1 MEGTAKK
8 LLIDS
13 TCKYDVSL
21 CDKKCENHNVRIFR
35 FKFPEEN
42 MILGHECSNHC
53 ILHSKVGEEY
63 LSRPF
68 TPISLINTKGY
79 VEFMIKIYF
88 RNVHP
93 KFPAG
98 GKFTQHL
105 DSLKIGDVV
114 QISGPHG
121 KVAYKGKG
129 KFIIKSK
136 NETSSIMDVK
146 KLGLIAGGVGITPAL
161 QILRTIINDPE
172 DKINCSFIYAS
183 SEKRDILRNEEF
195 EEMTKKLCGRL
206 KIWYTLEKPG
216 PDIEALTSVHSSPNS
231 CIVYDESETYSV
243 TKTRNINGIFQTSGE
258 VMTMFINILDWPFGT
273 GLISKQMIQE
283 HLFPPGENN
292 LNLISGPWPM
302 LEQVIKSLTELGYC
316 QGTYSLYF

>member
-68 TPISLINTKGY
+68 TPISLVNTKGY

-105 DSLKIGDVV
+105 ESLKIGDVV

-129 KFIIKSK
+129 KFMIKSK

-161 QILRTIINDPE
+161 QILRTIINDPG

-206 KIWYTLEKPG
+206 KIWHTLEKPG
-216 PDIEALTSVHSSPNS
+216 P
-231 CIVYDESETYSV
+231 
-243 TKTRNINGIFQTSGE
+243 
-258 VMTMFINILDWPFGT
+258 DWPFGT
-273 GLISKQMIQE
+273 GLINKQMIQE